1 MACPNWLLTKVPNK
15 IKQEELWIALN
26 WSFNIFMIKIE
37 NTKKGATSNLGK
49 TMNEL
54 NLIDLQNWI
63 NIQNFNLEKA
73 RIIPIYLLFN
83 LKRNIKKKG
92 K

>member
-1 MACPNWLLTKVPNK
+1 
-15 IKQEELWIALN
+15 
-26 WSFNIFMIKIE
+26 MIKIE

-63 NIQNFNLEKA
+63 TIQNFNLEKA

-83 LKRNIKKKG
+83 LKRNIKKLG